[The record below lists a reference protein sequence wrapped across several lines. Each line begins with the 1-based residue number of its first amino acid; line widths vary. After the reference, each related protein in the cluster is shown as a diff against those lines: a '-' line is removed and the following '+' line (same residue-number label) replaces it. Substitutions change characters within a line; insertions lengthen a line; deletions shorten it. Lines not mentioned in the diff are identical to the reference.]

1 MKNVD
6 LTAVTRRFSSK
17 KANRAAIEAAIITLR
32 EQAERGLHLGC
43 GGSRIANLINCDA
56 YDPSADMK
64 VDATDLSA
72 FETGSVDYIES
83 NHMIEH
89 LGISA
94 VRKALAEWQRALCK
108 GGILVI
114 TCPEFRLIAWKWCLY
129 SILSTFM
136 RTESKLD
143 RLQTMIV
150 GSQEHDGM
158 FHRSVF
164 DRVTMPQLLSQ
175 YGFESQIVF
184 ARYPL
189 RTTPSM
195 VVIAKKV

>member
-6 LTAVTRRFSSK
+6 LVEVTRRFSSK
-17 KANRAAIEAAIITLR
+17 KAKRAAIEAAIVKLR
-32 EQAERGLHLGC
+32 EQAKRGLHLGC
-43 GGSRIANLINCDA
+43 GGSRIANLINCDS
-56 YDPSADMK
+56 YEPSADMK

-72 FETGSVDYIES
+72 FESGSVDYIES

-89 LGISA
+89 LDFSS
-94 VRKALAEWQRALCK
+94 VRKALAEWNRVLCA
-108 GGILVI
+108 GGILVV

-129 SILSTFM
+129 SFFSRFM
-136 RTESKLD
+136 HNDGKLN
-143 RLQTMIV
+143 RLEKMIV

-158 FHRSVF
+158 YHRSVF
-164 DRVTMPQLLSQ
+164 DRVTLPQLLSR
-175 YGFESQIVF
+175 YGFESHLVF

-195 VVIAKKV
+195 VIIAQKI